1 MAIKALA
8 APPPRNDASL
18 LPGAPPEASQPAPV
32 EPKTV
37 AAPTPVP
44 IGASFQPFSLALG
57 MFRTKAGAK
66 WTNQQVAVTIKADQG
81 VNQPSIALVL
91 TKAEIYALKQLC
103 AKVDEAL
110 DAVEQ
115 FGGKSVLR
123 LKIGRWLIPNSVPKL
138 SGAKPVSIHLE
149 LHKAGVRATLA
160 RDKAVAYTVNPRSC
174 TVDFCDTTALRGFYL
189 IGEAITS
196 GDAPVKPE
204 PTKPELPA
212 AKLDFDQP
220 GSVKEILPATISGND
235 SEAAMMA
242 QQLL

>member
-1 MAIKALA
+1 MAIKALV

-18 LPGAPPEASQPAPV
+18 LPGAPAESSLPAPV
-32 EPKTV
+32 EPKTS
-37 AAPTPVP
+37 AAPAPVP
-44 IGASFQPFSLALG
+44 IGATFQPFSLALG
-57 MFRTKAGAK
+57 MFRAKAGAK
-66 WTNQQVAVTIKADQG
+66 WTNQQVALTLKADQG

-123 LKIGRWLIPNSVPKL
+123 LRIGRWLISNSVPKL

-149 LHKAGVRATLA
+149 LHKAGVRATLT
-160 RDKAVAYTVNPRSC
+160 RDKSAIYTVNPRNC
-174 TVDFCDTTALRGFYL
+174 TVDFCDPAALRGFYL

-196 GDAPVKPE
+196 GDAPVKPA
-204 PTKPELPA
+204 PIKPELPL
-212 AKLDFDQP
+212 AKLDCDQP
-220 GSVKEILPATISGND
+220 GSVKEILPVTISSND